1 MNAMLIVAL
10 IVACLVNVAS
20 VLGHLGSV
28 AG

>member
-1 MNAMLIVAL
+1 MNAMLFVAL
-10 IVACLVNVAS
+10 VVACLVNVAS

>member
-10 IVACLVNVAS
+10 VVACLLNMAS